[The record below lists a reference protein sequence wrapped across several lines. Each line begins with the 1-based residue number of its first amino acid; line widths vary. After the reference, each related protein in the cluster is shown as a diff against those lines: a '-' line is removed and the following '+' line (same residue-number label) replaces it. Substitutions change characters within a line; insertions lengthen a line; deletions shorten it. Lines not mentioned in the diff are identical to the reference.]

1 MLKRTHYCG
10 QVDSKDIG
18 KEVVLFGWVHRRRDH
33 GGVIFIDLRDREGI
47 VQVVLDPEY
56 SKEVHYKGRDIR
68 SEYVLEIKGIVKQRP
83 PESINGDIPTGEVEV
98 FANHMEILNESDVP
112 PFEVSKDVDINE
124 DLRLKYRYLD
134 LRRDKMQKNIIT
146 RYRITRIIRNYL
158 DKHGF
163 IEIETPILT
172 KSTPEGA
179 RDYLVPSRVNPGK
192 FYALPQSPQL
202 FKQLLMV
209 SGFDRYFQIAKCF
222 RDEDLRA
229 NRQPEFTQLDMEISF
244 VEEEEVFSIIEGLLS
259 NIFRE
264 ILKIDVKIPFRKM
277 TYKEVMEKYG
287 TDKPDLRFGLELKDI
302 TTLGKDLGFPPF
314 ESLVLE
320 GGKIYAIVVEDGD
333 KFSRTELDKLRDH
346 ALKLGSKGMAWVRF
360 DEKIKSTFGS
370 KVSQDALL
378 NLKNELSVPD
388 KGVMLIVGD
397 EEEIAQTTLGNIRL
411 ILAKKLDLIDENRY
425 EFTWVTDFPLLE
437 WDDEENRWVAKHHP
451 FTSPRDED
459 IELLS
464 KDPKMVRAKAYD
476 IVLNGEELGGGSIR
490 IHNSEL
496 QKKMFEVLNIGEE
509 EARVKFGFLLDAFK
523 YGAPPHGGIALG
535 LDRLTMFLTGTTS
548 IRDVIAFPKTQK
560 ATCLLT
566 GAPSTVD
573 EKQLRELKIKLDV

>member
-10 QVDSKDIG
+10 HVNSKDIG
-18 KEVVLFGWVHRRRDH
+18 REVVLFGWVHRRRDH

-47 VQVVLDPEY
+47 VQVVLDPEF
-56 SKEVHYKGRDIR
+56 SKEVHNKGKDIR
-68 SEYVLEIKGIVKQRP
+68 AEYVLEVKGIVKQRP
-83 PESINGDIPTGEVEV
+83 PESINEELPTGQVEV
-98 FANHMEILNESDVP
+98 FANHLEILNESAVP
-112 PFEVSKDVDINE
+112 PFEIAKDTDINE

-134 LRRDKMQKNIIT
+134 LRREKMQKNIIT
-146 RYRITRIIRNYL
+146 RYRLTQIIRNFL
-158 DKHGF
+158 GEKGF
-163 IEIETPILT
+163 LEIETPILT

-229 NRQPEFTQLDMEISF
+229 NRQPEFTQLDMELSF
-244 VEEEEVFSIIEGLLS
+244 VEPDDVFSIIEGLLAT
-259 NIFRE
+259 IFKE
-264 ILKIDVKIPFRKM
+264 ILNVEIPVPFRRM
-277 TYKEVMEKYG
+277 SYQEAMENFG
-287 TDKPDLRFGLELKDI
+287 TDKPDLRFDLRLRNI
-302 TTLGKDLGFPPF
+302 TEEASKLGFPPF
-314 ESLVLE
+314 QTIISE
-320 GGKIYAIVVEDGD
+320 GGKVYGLLIEEG
-333 KFSRTELDKLRDH
+333 KKLSRTELDKLRDH
-346 ALKLGSKGMAWVRF
+346 ALKLGSKGMAWVRY
-360 DEKIKSTFGS
+360 DERVKSTFGT
-370 KVSQDALL
+370 KVTQEALL
-378 NLKNELSVPD
+378 GLKEKLSIPEGAV
-388 KGVMLIVGD
+388 LLLVGD
-397 EEEIAQTTLGNIRL
+397 KEEIVQTTLGNIRL
-411 ILAKKLDLIDENRY
+411 VLGKKLGLIDESRY

-437 WDDEENRWVAKHHP
+437 WDEEENRWVAKHHP
-451 FTSPRDED
+451 FTSPKEED
-459 IELLS
+459 IDLLDTAPG
-464 KDPKMVRAKAYD
+464 KVRAKAYD

-496 QKKMFEVLNIGEE
+496 QKKMFKVLNIGEE
-509 EARVKFGFLLDAFK
+509 EAQAKFGFLLEAFK

-535 LDRLTMFLTGTTS
+535 LDRLVMFLAGSTS

-560 ATCLLT
+560 AMCLLT